1 MTDEHDELI
10 DRLRDADTRAEF
22 RMILYEWN
30 MEREREVIAEA
41 MSQSLPDGVEL
52 TFDPGANQT

>member
-10 DRLRDADTRAEF
+10 DRLRDADTRAEY

-41 MSQSLPDGVEL
+41 ISKSLPDGVEL
-52 TFDPGANQT
+52 TFD

>member
-52 TFDPGANQT
+52 TFD